1 MNLRPRLLVLLA
13 ALALAGC
20 AGRVHAPAADAWRA
34 ALTTAGV
41 EIAAVAGAWQGWPGD
56 LDRVLAPIHL
66 RLANRGPVGV
76 RVDVTTLA
84 LALPGGGR
92 LAAVLPADLHGIPLT
107 PQPSAL
113 PGAGLTLGPTRE
125 RSGPGWAVNDPRPDP
140 RSDPAQDAD
149 RVTSLPSADMLAL
162 ALPEGVLAPGQTV
175 SGFVYF
181 ERAPR
186 GVAGVQL
193 HVPIVDAGSGE
204 TLDVA
209 ELPLRLP

>member
-1 MNLRPRLLVLLA
+1 MNVRRRLVVWLA

-20 AGRVHAPAADAWRA
+20 AGRVEAPAAPASRA
-34 ALTTAGV
+34 AASTAGV
-41 EIAAVAGAWQGWPGD
+41 EIAAVAGAWRGWPGN
-56 LDRVLAPIHL
+56 LDRVLTPIHL
-66 RLANRGPVGV
+66 RLANRGAVGV

-113 PGAGLTLGPTRE
+113 PDAGLTLGPTRE
-125 RSGPGWAVNDPRPDP
+125 RSGPGWAVNDPQPDP
-140 RSDPAQDAD
+140 RSDPAQEAD
-149 RVTSLPSADMLAL
+149 RVASLPSADMLAL
-162 ALPEGVLAPGQTV
+162 ALPEGVLPPGQMV

-186 GVAGVQL
+186 GAAGLQL
-193 HVPIVDAGSGE
+193 RVPIVDAGSGE

-209 ELPLRLP
+209 ALPLTLP